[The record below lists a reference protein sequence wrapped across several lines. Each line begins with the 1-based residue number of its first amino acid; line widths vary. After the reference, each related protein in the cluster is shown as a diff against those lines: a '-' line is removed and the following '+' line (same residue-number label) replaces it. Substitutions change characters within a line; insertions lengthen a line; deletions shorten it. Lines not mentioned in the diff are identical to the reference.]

1 MPRSE
6 AHPHERRQAPL
17 ARTMLTVLFGPIVW
31 AMHFAVLYGTHTIVC
46 ARATTGDAAT
56 TTALAATV
64 AALALLLAGAVAA
77 YRRRDAR
84 HDASAVARFCR
95 DVMLLLT
102 LLSACGVAWAGAT
115 ALLVAPCPA
124 FT

>member
-1 MPRSE
+1 M
-6 AHPHERRQAPL
+6 ALGDTHTHERHQAPL
-17 ARTMLTVLFGPIVW
+17 ARTICYVLFGPIVW
-31 AMHFAVLYGTHTIVC
+31 AMHFTVLYGTHTIVC

-56 TTALAATV
+56 ITALAATV
-64 AALALLLAGAVAA
+64 AALALMLAGALAA
-77 YRRRDAR
+77 SRRPDAS
-84 HDASAVARFCR
+84 HDVSAVARFCH

-124 FT
+124 